1 MDSVVPT
8 YSSELSDDDAR
19 GKAMAQEFQAN
30 IFGLN
35 LAFAINLVA
44 ARTLGKANQ
53 WAWRVPIIAMQLFP
67 LGLLAFVGELPESP
81 RWLAGKGKQE
91 EATEA
96 LKRFHDEDTAKKRS
110 EELVKAAEEEA
121 DESVSYKDMLTPGH
135 TQFHPTMLTIMGQ
148 VNQALTGY
156 GCKCCRSGR
165 TFEIAML
172 TRTLTRSFRLRTSN
186 L

>member
-1 MDSVVPT
+1 MQHSLRRQRCKPNRL
-8 YSSELSDDDAR
+8 EILSLEALSLSR
-19 GKAMAQEFQAN
+19 SQK
-30 IFGLN
+30 
-35 LAFAINLVA
+35 
-44 ARTLGKANQ
+44 NQ